1 MSNLKRD
8 ALTEFFRLCIMT
20 FSIWTMLYTE
30 CIYCIQLRHMAL
42 FGQRKHIKTKAHAQ
56 HIVCIDMFIFF
67 SCLWDNILNF

>member
-30 CIYCIQLRHMAL
+30 CIYN
-42 FGQRKHIKTKAHAQ
+42 
-56 HIVCIDMFIFF
+56 IVYNYATWFF
-67 SCLWDNILNF
+67 LVNEYILQQKPMRST